1 MLYFRKI
8 NLAKMSGMKR
18 TGKAGGVESSLDVI
32 AVIKNINKI
41 RSEEAVLRIEAKQS
55 SGRDLARLS
64 PCAYDHV

>member
-1 MLYFRKI
+1 
-8 NLAKMSGMKR
+8 MKR
-18 TGKAGGVESSLDVI
+18 TGKAGSVESSLDVI

-64 PCAYDHV
+64 PWAYDHV